1 MTEFDITTVE
11 IPAHIDP
18 SGSDEFCQA
27 VALRNHLDALTFGTN
42 DTALNAAEELSLWQ
56 PSEFESY
63 RMLVATVDGRV
74 VGRGDYETTNGD
86 DGDTAWL
93 AVHVHPDYQRRGI
106 GRALMAEIEELA
118 LSDRKRQAHCYAP
131 AALSDG
137 PVLES
142 PTGFG
147 SIPRDSAET
156 QFMLASGYSFEQVE
170 RVSRLP
176 LPLAGLHSLVDQA
189 IDHCSRDYAVH
200 EWAGRCPDRWVED
213 YAMLYSRMNTDAPS
227 AGLEPP
233 EDVWSV
239 ERIRENESRLIS
251 GELPP
256 VVAAVE
262 HVATAKLV
270 GFTGL
275 NVPQEPDRAIPQG
288 NTIVIREHRGHR
300 LGMLLKVLNLAHLDR
315 VAPGHPSVI
324 TYNAEENRHMLAV
337 NEAVGFVAIGYEGV
351 WKKELR

>member
-1 MTEFDITTVE
+1 MTEFDITTVT
-11 IPAHIDP
+11 IPADLDP

-27 VALRNHLDALTFGTN
+27 IALRNQLDALAFGTT
-42 DTALNAAEELSLWQ
+42 DTALDPAEELPLWQ

-63 RMLVATVDGRV
+63 QMLVATFDGRV
-74 VGRGDYETTNGD
+74 VGRGDYDTTDGD

-93 AVHVHPDYQRRGI
+93 SVHVQPEFQRRGI
-106 GRALMAEIEELA
+106 GSQLLSELEA
-118 LSDRKRQAHCYAP
+118 IAAGAHKRQAHVYVP
-131 AALSDG
+131 TALSEG
-137 PVLES
+137 SALES

-147 SIPRDSAET
+147 AVPRDSAET
-156 QFMLASGYSFEQVE
+156 QFMLTSGYRLEQVE

-176 LPLAGLHSLVDQA
+176 LPLAGLHSFVDQA

-200 EWAGRCPDRWVED
+200 EWVGHCPERWVED
-213 YAMLYSRMNTDAPS
+213 YAMLFSRMNTDTPS

-233 EDVWSV
+233 KDVWTV
-239 ERIRENESRLIS
+239 DRIRENESRLIA
-251 GELPP
+251 GALTP

-262 HVATAKLV
+262 HVETGGLV

-275 NVPQEPDRAIPQG
+275 NVPQEPGRAIPQG

-300 LGMLLKVLNLAHLDR
+300 LGMLVKVLNLAHLDR

-337 NEAVGFVAIGYEGV
+337 NEAVGFVPIGYEGV

>member
-1 MTEFDITTVE
+1 MTDIAISPLD
-11 IPAHIDP
+11 IPVHIDP

-27 VALRNHLDALTFGTN
+27 MAVRNHLNALTFGTA
-42 DTALNAAEELSLWQ
+42 DTALDPAEELPRWQ
-56 PSEFESY
+56 PTQFESY
-63 RMLVATVDGRV
+63 QMLVATDEGHVI
-74 VGRGDYETTNGD
+74 GRGDYETTDGD

-93 AVHVHPDYQRRGI
+93 GVYVHPEYQRRGI
-106 GRALMAEIEELA
+106 GSRLLTEVEALAIA
-118 LSDRKRQAHCYAP
+118 DDKRQAHVYAP

-137 PVLES
+137 TAIDS

-156 QFMLASGYSFEQVE
+156 RFMLAHGYSFEQVE

-176 LPLAGLHSLVDQA
+176 LPLPGLHSLVDRA
-189 IDHCSRDYAVH
+189 IDHCTRDYAVH
-200 EWAGRCPDRWVED
+200 EWAGHCPERWVED
-213 YAMLYSRMNTDAPS
+213 YALLYSRMNTDAPS

-233 EDVWSV
+233 ADVWTTQ
-239 ERIRENESRLIS
+239 RIRENESRLIA
-251 GELPP
+251 GGLTP

-262 HVATAKLV
+262 HVATGSLV

-275 NVPQEPDRAIPQG
+275 NVPERTARAITQG
-288 NTIVIREHRGHR
+288 NTIVLREHRGHR
-300 LGMLLKVLNLAHLDR
+300 LGNLLKVLNLAHLQR
-315 VAPGHPSVI
+315 VAPGHPSIV

-337 NEAVGFVAIGYEGV
+337 NEAVGFVPVGYEGV